1 MGDDDLDNEVEEEA
15 RERYVPDA
23 NNYQLEKYTKFML
36 NNKIK
41 DLHFLLWK
49 ANRRVDKM
57 SKLYAHMS
65 GYTNMKEI
73 HQYVST
79 LEKRITVRD
88 GEINILN
95 DELHRWRKQSFVL
108 DPEGL
113 TLGKVF
119 VYEDS

>member
-23 NNYQLEKYTKFML
+23 NNYQLEKYTKFIL

-49 ANRRVDKM
+49 ANRRLDLM

-65 GYTNMKEI
+65 GYTNMSEI
-73 HQYVST
+73 HQEIST
-79 LEKRITVRD
+79 LKKSVDVRD
-88 GEINILN
+88 SEIQILN
-95 DELHRWRKQSFVL
+95 AELDRWRKQSFVL